1 MTGLAARSITLL
13 ALVSLLFAITAAS
26 GSAAGPGRGHI
37 LGVVP
42 HSAPRAA
49 AIRPAVPATLT
60 FDASTRP
67 SSTAT
72 SRTSSTGAAVTQMG

>member
-1 MTGLAARSITLL
+1 MRGPAARPITLL

-49 AIRPAVPATLT
+49 A
-60 FDASTRP
+60 
-67 SSTAT
+67 
-72 SRTSSTGAAVTQMG
+72 VTQMGVNAPDSTQVPSFLGTLFEV